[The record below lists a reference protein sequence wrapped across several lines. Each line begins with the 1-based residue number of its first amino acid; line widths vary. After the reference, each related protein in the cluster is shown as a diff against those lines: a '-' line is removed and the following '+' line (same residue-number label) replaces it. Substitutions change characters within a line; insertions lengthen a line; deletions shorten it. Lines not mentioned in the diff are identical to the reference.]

1 MKKLLVWSFLFLLG
15 QGLFAMKLGQT
26 LAVDPTDLKK
36 APMVKSPGVLLA
48 YLAEEIKLGRFIL
61 TKTQNDKLSD
71 VEHRRYQQVYEGLQ
85 VWGGEI
91 IQHVKNGAVQSY
103 DGEYFIISGL
113 DTRPKLTSAQA
124 LEALKTYY
132 EVKELIEDKDGSELV
147 VFPIGDTDFR
157 LAHKMIVRKADEPLF
172 NETTFVDAETG
183 EVLLH
188 FPNIIQEQLTI
199 GVGVGKREDRMKFPT
214 TLNNNLY
221 YMYDTSKARPFTQ
234 RTFDSQHS
242 LPRTVYVSSTTS
254 NSWPSD
260 SIVNIHAYIGYAY
273 DFYYT
278 LFGVNGLDNNNRTV
292 NAFAHVFDINQELYD
307 NAFWQSDSSG
317 MYGQGFYFLDPYQST
332 KDRGAAIDSVCHEYS
347 HAITTFHSNLTYF
360 GESGALNESFSDVFG
375 TAIEFMFQPEG
386 QGYNKAD
393 WIFGEDANSFF
404 TYDKCRS
411 QSDPNSNSQLRD
423 AGFPSSLW
431 YPDPCHIS
439 QKLRLYDSHG
449 KPIDNDGVHLNCT
462 IYPHAYYLLAHGGT
476 NRVSGLS
483 VTGIGIDKA
492 TKIFYDAWI
501 NRMTK
506 TTNFL
511 GAANALLASAFN
523 LYGAS
528 SSEYAQMKNTIR
540 AIGYIVN

>member
-1 MKKLLVWSFLFLLG
+1 MKKFLLWSFLFLLG

-26 LAVDPTDLKK
+26 LAVDPTDLNKS
-36 APMVKSPGVLLA
+36 PMVKPQGVLLA
-48 YLAEEIKLGRFIL
+48 YLAEEINLGRFIL

-71 VEHRRYQQVYEGLQ
+71 LEHRRYQQVYEGLQ

-91 IQHVKNGAVQSY
+91 IQHMKNGAVQSY
-103 DGEYFIISGL
+103 DGEYFNISGL

-132 EVKELIEDKDGSELV
+132 QVKELVEDKDGSELV
-147 VFPIGDTDFR
+147 VFPLNDADFR
-157 LAHKMIVRKADEPLF
+157 LAHKMMVRKADEPLF

-199 GVGVGKREDRMKFPT
+199 GIGVGKREDRMKFPT

-221 YMYDTSKARPFTQ
+221 YMYDASNARPFTQ
-234 RTFDSQHS
+234 RTFDLKHS
-242 LPRTVYVSSTTS
+242 LGQTVYVSSTTD

-260 SIVNIHAYIGYAY
+260 DIVNIHTYIGYAY

-278 LFGVNGLDNNNRTV
+278 LFGVKGIDNNNRTV
-292 NAFAHVFDINQELYD
+292 NAFAHVFDIKQKLYD
-307 NAFWQSDSSG
+307 NAFWHSASSG

-332 KDRGAAIDSVCHEYS
+332 KDMGAAIDIVCHEYS
-347 HAITTFHSNLTYF
+347 HAITEFHSNLTYY

-393 WIFGEDANSFF
+393 WIHGEDANASF
-404 TYDKCRS
+404 TYSHCRN
-411 QSDPNSNSQLRD
+411 QIDPNLNSQIGNSR
-423 AGFPSSLW
+423 

-439 QKLRLYDSHG
+439 QKLRLLDSQG
-449 KPIDNDGVHLNCT
+449 APIDYDGVHLNCT
-462 IYPHAYYLLAHGGT
+462 IYPHAYFFSLTEARTAYPACLSPG
-476 NRVSGLS
+476 SGWTRPPKS
-483 VTGIGIDKA
+483 
-492 TKIFYDAWI
+492 F
-501 NRMTK
+501 MTPGS
-506 TTNFL
+506 T
-511 GAANALLASAFN
+511 
-523 LYGAS
+523 
-528 SSEYAQMKNTIR
+528 
-540 AIGYIVN
+540 V